1 MAGSGPQA
9 AMYELWL
16 GDGPFEVDMPTVCTA
31 DQAWKELYASP
42 LVASPSAYRR
52 EMPGSANVL
61 SIKWI
66 SGGYT

>member
-1 MAGSGPQA
+1 M
-9 AMYELWL
+9 
-16 GDGPFEVDMPTVCTA
+16 DMPTVCTV

-52 EMPGSANVL
+52 ERPGSANVL
-61 SIKWI
+61 FIKWI